1 MSHAPILLK
10 SGKRAGV
17 SFLFRSSGPLKDQ
30 ALEVTL
36 TLGDENTRMTP
47 SLRRSLWVW
56 PALLLFSS
64 ACGKSTNT
72 SPTEDATTPP
82 TSTATVT
89 LVANP
94 NPAVAAPSA
103 NPAYAWSVGFVATLS
118 NTNTSALTIKSIT
131 VDLQQASAGIV
142 ITPLPGTD
150 EVVRFDVR
158 APGNRV
164 ETNGT
169 MNIPFT
175 FFYSL
180 PNGGREALI
189 SLSIAV
195 ATDAGASGAVTTTVT
210 VQ

>member
-1 MSHAPILLK
+1 
-10 SGKRAGV
+10 
-17 SFLFRSSGPLKDQ
+17 
-30 ALEVTL
+30 
-36 TLGDENTRMTP
+36 MTP

-72 SPTEDATTPP
+72 ATADTTTTP

-89 LVANP
+89 VVGNP

-103 NPAYAWSVGFVATLS
+103 NAAYAWSVGFVATLT
-118 NTNTSALTIKSIT
+118 NTNATALTIKSIT

-164 ETNGT
+164 DTNGT

-175 FFYSL
+175 FFYTL

-195 ATDAGASGAVTTTVT
+195 TTDAGASGAVTTTVT